1 MSQSWHYCSVAQPTD
16 LIIVDALQS
25 GTSARLECTSA
36 TYHARMDIEVRAE
49 VPADSAEVRDVI
61 AAALYDETVAVLWE
75 DLAVRPQTASFVA
88 GNDHVIVG
96 HVGLSLGWVDSRER
110 LVEVGVLSPL
120 SVQPEYQRRGVGR
133 ALVATAIEATDGLG
147 WPVLFLEGDP
157 GYYLRS
163 GFEPAANHGFTPPS
177 PRVPPP
183 GFQCVLLST
192 YHPSLTGR
200 VVYPDTFW
208 VHDRVGVRGELLERF
223 GL

>member
-1 MSQSWHYCSVAQPTD
+1 MTLPPRP
-16 LIIVDALQS
+16 S
-25 GTSARLECTSA
+25 GA

-49 VPADSAEVRDVI
+49 VPADSLNVHAVV
-61 AAALYDETVAVLWE
+61 AAAFDDETVAVLWE
-75 DLAVRPQTASFVA
+75 DLALRPQTASFVA
-88 GNDHVIVG
+88 ESEGVIVG
-96 HVGLSLGWVDSRER
+96 HVGLSSGWVDSRER

-120 SVQPEYQRRGVGR
+120 SVEPGCQRRGVGG
-133 ALVATAIEATDGLG
+133 ALVAKAIEAADSLG

-157 GYYLRS
+157 RYYVRF
-163 GFEPAANHGFTPPS
+163 GFAAAAEHGFTPPS

-183 GFQCVLLST
+183 GLQCVLLST
-192 YHPSLTGR
+192 WQQSLTGR